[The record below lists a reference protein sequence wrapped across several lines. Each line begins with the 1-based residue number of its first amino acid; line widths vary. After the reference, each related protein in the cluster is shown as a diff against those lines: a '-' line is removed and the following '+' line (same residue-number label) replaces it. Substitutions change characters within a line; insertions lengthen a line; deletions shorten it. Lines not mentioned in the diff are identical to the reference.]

1 MTLQSADEHYAR
13 QKRIA
18 RAALIQARK
27 ARFGSVD
34 RLLLI
39 VSTAQL
45 MAAQDSADSVPY
57 MLSEQGIRNR
67 PAGEVS
73 PAAFAG
79 VASDGRDLGG
89 LLEFLTLPQV
99 APYQFDRAVLA
110 QVQDAG
116 RAASSAAIVS
126 RPNVGGY
133 VRMLVPPSCGRCAI
147 LAGKWFRWNQGF
159 QRHPRCDCRHI
170 PAAEDNAGSLTTDPR
185 RYFDSLSGPEQ
196 ERAFTVN
203 GAKAIRDGADPIQV
217 VNARAGMSTAQ
228 AQLRGPGDRWTAAGR
243 LEARRVYGQNVFT
256 TTEGVT
262 RRGQAYRAMKSQ
274 FQYAQEA
281 DVKQKGKRYAQ
292 LRSPRLMPES
302 IYQIA
307 EDRADAIRLL
317 RLYGYIT

>member
-1 MTLQSADEHYAR
+1 MPLQSADDHYRR
-13 QKRIA
+13 QQKIA
-18 RAALIQARK
+18 RNALVQARK

-39 VSTAQL
+39 VATAQSV
-45 MAAQDSADSVPY
+45 AAQESASAVPE
-57 MLSEQGIRNR
+57 MLDEQGVQDR
-67 PAGEVS
+67 PAGQVN

-89 LLEFLTLPQV
+89 LLEFLALPAVQ
-99 APYQFDRAVLA
+99 PYQFDRAVLA

-147 LAGKWFRWNQGF
+147 LAGKFFHWNQGF
-159 QRHPRCDCRHI
+159 RRHPRCDCRHI
-170 PAAEDNAGSLTTDPR
+170 PAPEDSAGSLTTDPR

-196 ERAFTVN
+196 ERAFTVS
-203 GAKAIRDGADPIQV
+203 GAKAIRDGADPTQV

-228 AQLRGPGDRWTAAGR
+228 VQLRGPGDRWTAAGR

-262 RRGQAYRAMKSQ
+262 RRGQAYRAMRQ
-274 FQYAQEA
+274 GFQYAREQ
-281 DVKQKGKRYAQ
+281 DVKQPGKRYAQ

-307 EDRADAIRLL
+307 ENRADAIRLL

>member
-1 MTLQSADEHYAR
+1 MPLQSADEHYAR
-13 QKRIA
+13 QQRIA
-18 RAALIQARK
+18 RRALIQARK
-27 ARFGSVD
+27 SRFSVD

-39 VSTAQL
+39 VTSAQL

-57 MLSEQGIRNR
+57 MLSEQGMRDR
-67 PAGEVS
+67 PAGEVNA
-73 PAAFAG
+73 AAFAG

-89 LLEFLTLPQV
+89 LLEFLMLPQV

-170 PAAEDNAGSLTTDPR
+170 PASEDNAGSLTTDPR
-185 RYFDSLSGPEQ
+185 RYFDSLSMPER
-196 ERAFTVN
+196 ERAFTKA
-203 GAKAIRDGADPIQV
+203 GAKAIADGADPGQV

-243 LEARRVYGQNVFT
+243 LEARRVYGRNVFT

-281 DVKQKGKRYAQ
+281 DVKQKDKRYAQ